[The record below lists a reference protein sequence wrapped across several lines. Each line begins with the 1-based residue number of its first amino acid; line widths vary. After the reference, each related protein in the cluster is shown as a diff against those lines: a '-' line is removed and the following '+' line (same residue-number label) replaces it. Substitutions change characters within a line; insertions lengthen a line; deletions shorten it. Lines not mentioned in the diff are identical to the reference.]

1 MKDKKYDKE
10 EQKAVQSA
18 LAKMEMEDPQIK
30 KWKQQMAALEDKI
43 ERKKKSISEKE
54 RKERT
59 RRLIVLGGMVESVLD
74 TEAPEGSDIFMALM
88 RCYMPLVRDE
98 MKSGRFKDRLDK
110 VKAEDEKKAR
120 EKEAAEKAKEKN
132 NSNWNMIT
140 VDNEE
145 E

>member
-1 MKDKKYDKE
+1 M
-10 EQKAVQSA
+10 
-18 LAKMEMEDPQIK
+18 
-30 KWKQQMAALEDKI
+30 
-43 ERKKKSISEKE
+43 
-54 RKERT
+54 
-59 RRLIVLGGMVESVLD
+59 IVLGGMVESVLD